1 MIFKLQPKVLY
12 DFVRRLRRKSPP
24 NLWQFNLAVREV
36 IAVRTLRAM
45 TGELSAAEAR
55 RMIEE
60 KRAAAVRAHLAF
72 TEAILNGKAAS
83 AFGAYFNVYQRAV
96 ESNRKRLSNRR
107 WRWSRLRTILMP
119 FGNVRFRG

>member
-12 DFVRRLRRKSPP
+12 EFVRRLRRKSPS

-45 TGELSAAEAR
+45 TGELCAAEAR

-72 TEAILNGKAAS
+72 TEAILNGEATS
-83 AFGAYFNVYQRAV
+83 AFGAYFDVYHRAV
-96 ESNRKRLSNRR
+96 ESNRKRLGNRR
-107 WRWSRLRTILMP
+107 SRWARLRTILSS
-119 FGNVRFRG
+119 